1 LPGGYGIEPRV
12 SHDDS
17 SMDVNVSFWQLP
29 EWIKLFY
36 VFTMAAAFIVL
47 VRSVPFVLGKI
58 DDLLKNENR
67 HNILNYVYEN
77 PGATVAE
84 VAKAQSIE
92 RGTVKYHLYKLES
105 EGKIVLNRM
114 GKFSRIFRDSH
125 TYDNFEK
132 TVISHLQ
139 NPTGRSVL
147 LMVLEQPGITN
158 LEMAER
164 LGVEKS
170 AINWHISKYL
180 RDGLIS
186 YRREGKYKRYFL
198 GDNSRLIL
206 ERYTDRLT

>member
-1 LPGGYGIEPRV
+1 MYASGLV
-12 SHDDS
+12 
-17 SMDVNVSFWQLP
+17 V
-29 EWIKLFY
+29 
-36 VFTMAAAFIVL
+36 AFIALLKVL
-47 VRSVPFVLGKI
+47 PFVLGKI

-67 HNILNYVYEN
+67 HNILNYVYSN
-77 PGATVAE
+77 PGATAGD
-84 VAKAQSIE
+84 VAKAYSIE
-92 RGTVKYHLYKLES
+92 RGTVRYHLYKLES
-105 EGKIVLNRM
+105 EGKIVFNRI
-114 GKFSRIFRDSH
+114 GKFSRIFRDSN
-125 TYDNFEK
+125 TYDDFEK
-132 TVISHLQ
+132 IVISHLQ

-170 AINWHISKYL
+170 AINWHVNKYL

-186 YRREGKYKRYFL
+186 YRREGKFKRYFL